1 MCELRPVVN
10 FTKKAYS
17 GLTEYITANASPEH
31 VEVVLGLLKDGLR
44 EVCHFDP
51 EAKYPP
57 ELIKLRSEQRTERC
71 AREGVSIYEKYTKP
85 RVKKL
90 REIYPGVPV
99 RILNRSEKFLQDN
112 YSTMEENTLDM
123 EES

>member
-1 MCELRPVVN
+1 MTTELKPVVN

-51 EAKYPP
+51 EVKCSP
-57 ELIKLRSEQRTERC
+57 EIIKHRSAQRSERC
-71 AREGVSIYEKYTKP
+71 ARDGVSIYERYSKP
-85 RVKKL
+85 RHQKL
-90 REIYPGVPV
+90 KEKYPNVPT
-99 RILNRSEKFLQDN
+99 RFFASRGEEFLQKLQL
-112 YSTMEENTLDM
+112 EAQ
-123 EES
+123 